1 MPKHHVSARPKK
13 RSTKGQRTCIACRAS
28 ADRSDL
34 LRFVVDPQDQVWLD
48 PYLKAPG
55 RGAHLC
61 YCLECL
67 EYAYNKHSFKRAF
80 KKNVLIFPQEQMRQ
94 SIVQAQESKIQSL
107 LSLGRKQ
114 RKTQSG
120 LNLLQNGAQT
130 LYLVIASRDVS
141 SKSLMKIRSAHSCPV
156 LIYQDR
162 FLLGVSQGKSERV
175 AVGIND
181 ALLAGTLTKEIHR
194 YNQFLIAS
202 EDHLKINTSYDPIL
216 DV

>member
-1 MPKHHVSARPKK
+1 MSKQHASIRSKK
-13 RSTKGQRTCIACRAS
+13 RNTKGQRTCIACRILDERANM
-28 ADRSDL
+28 
-34 LRFVVDPQDQVWLD
+34 LRFVTDSQDQVWLD

-61 YCLECL
+61 YRLECL
-67 EYAYNKHSFKRAF
+67 ERVYQKHSFKRAF
-80 KKNVLIFPQEQMRQ
+80 KKNVQALPQDEMRQ

-114 RKTQSG
+114 RKTKSG

-156 LIYQDR
+156 LIHQDR
-162 FLLGVSQGKSERV
+162 FLLGTSQGKSERV
-175 AVGIND
+175 AIGIND
-181 ALLAGTLTKEIHR
+181 ALLADTLTKEIHR

-202 EDHLKINTSYDPIL
+202 ENHLKINTSYDPIL
-216 DV
+216 DI